1 MKFKTDANLFTGDD
15 LTPDIDE
22 ADLLRAQCYS
32 LLAQLLVRPPDREL
46 LARVAALKGDDTP
59 FGSALSR
66 LAAVAGQTEEAMAE
80 REYFALFIGVAR
92 GELVPYG
99 SYYLTGFL
107 NEKPLAKLR
116 ADMQALGIARKTDV
130 KEPEDHIASI
140 CEMMAGLIVGS
151 FGAPAD
157 LAAQRGFHDRH
168 LAPWGGRFFADLT
181 QAQAASLYQPVGE
194 IGQLFLAIEAE
205 AFSMTG

>member
-1 MKFKTDANLFTGDD
+1 MFTGDD
-15 LTPDIDE
+15 LTADIDE

-32 LLAQLLVRPPDREL
+32 LLAQLLVRQPDGNL

-66 LAAVAGQTEEAMAE
+66 LAEAASRTDEAAAE

-92 GELVPYG
+92 GELVPYA

-116 ADMQALGIARKTDV
+116 ADMQALGIARKTEV

-157 LAAQRGFHDRH
+157 LAAQRGFYDQPSGP
-168 LAPWGGRFFADLT
+168 LGR
-181 QAQAASLYQPVGE
+181 ASSSRIWKRRRLRPCTGRS
-194 IGQLFLAIEAE
+194 AKSAS
-205 AFSMTG
+205 FSLPSKPKPSA

>member
-1 MKFKTDANLFTGDD
+1 MVTGRARTPAPAARASDSRGPPADANTGS
-15 LTPDIDE
+15 
-22 ADLLRAQCYS
+22 RAKTK
-32 LLAQLLVRPPDREL
+32 
-46 LARVAALKGDDTP
+46 AA
-59 FGSALSR
+59 
-66 LAAVAGQTEEAMAE
+66 AE

-92 GELVPYG
+92 GELVPYA

-140 CEMMAGLIVGS
+140 CEMMAGLIAGS

-157 LAAQRGFHDRH
+157 LAAQRGFYDKH
-168 LAPWGGRFFADLT
+168 LAPWAGKFFADLEK
-181 QAQAASLYQPVGE
+181 AQAADLYRPVGE

-205 AFSMTG
+205 AFGMTA

>member
-1 MKFKTDANLFTGDD
+1 LFTGDD
-15 LTPDIDE
+15 LTANIDE

-32 LLAQLLVRPPDREL
+32 LLAQLLVRQPDGSL

-59 FGSALSR
+59 FGGALSR
-66 LAAVAGQTEEAMAE
+66 LAAAARTDEAAAE

-92 GELVPYG
+92 GELVPYA

-140 CEMMAGLIVGS
+140 CEMMAGLIAGS

-157 LAAQRGFHDRH
+157 LAAQRAFYDKH
-168 LAPWGGRFFADLT
+168 LAPWAGKFFADLEK
-181 QAQAASLYQPVGE
+181 AQAADLYRPVGE

-205 AFSMTG
+205 AFGMTA

>member
-1 MKFKTDANLFTGDD
+1 LFTGDD
-15 LTPDIDE
+15 LTADIDE

-32 LLAQLLVRPPDREL
+32 LLAQLLVRQPDGSL

-59 FGSALSR
+59 FGGALSR
-66 LAAVAGQTEEAMAE
+66 LAEAASRTGEAAAE

-92 GELVPYG
+92 GELVPYA

-140 CEMMAGLIVGS
+140 CEMMAGLIAGS

-157 LAAQRGFHDRH
+157 LAAQRAFYDKH
-168 LAPWGGRFFADLT
+168 LAPWAGKFFADLEK
-181 QAQAASLYQPVGE
+181 AQGADLYRLVGE

-205 AFSMTG
+205 AFGMTG

>member
-1 MKFKTDANLFTGDD
+1 MTV
-15 LTPDIDE
+15 DIDE
-22 ADLLRAQCYS
+22 ADLLRAQYYS
-32 LLAQLLVRPPDREL
+32 LLAQLLVRQPDGSL

-59 FGSALSR
+59 FGGALSR
-66 LAAVAGQTEEAMAE
+66 LAEAAVRTGEAAAE

-92 GELVPYG
+92 GELVPYA

-140 CEMMAGLIVGS
+140 CEMMAGLIAGS

-157 LAAQRGFHDRH
+157 LAAQRGFYDRH
-168 LAPWGGRFFADLT
+168 LAPWAGKFFADLEK
-181 QAQAASLYQPVGE
+181 AQGADLYRPVGE

-205 AFSMTG
+205 AFGMTA